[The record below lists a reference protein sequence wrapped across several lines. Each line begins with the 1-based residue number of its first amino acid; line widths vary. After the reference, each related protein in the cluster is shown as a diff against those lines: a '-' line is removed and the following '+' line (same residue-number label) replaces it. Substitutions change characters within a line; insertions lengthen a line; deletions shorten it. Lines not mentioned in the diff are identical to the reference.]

1 MKGFGAVESALTRVC
16 SVVYAICKYLVILLT
31 VEISLVISANIF
43 GRYILDASIYWAEEV
58 VRYSFVWATFIG
70 ATCAYKQRAL
80 ISMSVFTH
88 RLSPQMQWKIGLVLD
103 GMMGLFLLVS
113 FVFGAKLTFA
123 VLHQRSA
130 SLEISMA
137 IVYFCIPLSCL
148 FMLLFNLDQILT
160 VLRQKRPLV
169 IWGEEKV

>member
-1 MKGFGAVESALTRVC
+1 MESALTPFSNVVYRVC
-16 SVVYAICKYLVILLT
+16 KYMVILLT
-31 VEISLVISANIF
+31 VEITLVISANIF

-80 ISMSVFTH
+80 ISMSVVTH
-88 RLSPQMQWKIGLVLD
+88 WFSPGLRWKIGLVLD
-103 GMMGLFLLVS
+103 AVVGLFLLIS
-113 FVFGAKLTFA
+113 FVFGVRLTLA

-137 IVYFCIPLSCL
+137 IVYTCIPLSCL
-148 FMLLFNLDQILT
+148 FMLLFNLDQFFT
-160 VLRQKRPLV
+160 VLKQRRPLA
-169 IWGEEKV
+169 IWGEEQL

>member
-1 MKGFGAVESALTRVC
+1 MESALTRI
-16 SVVYAICKYLVILLT
+16 SDGVYGICKFMLILLT

-43 GRYILDASIYWAEEV
+43 GRYILDASLYWAEEV

-80 ISMSVFTH
+80 ISMSVLTH
-88 RLSPQMQWKIGLVLD
+88 KLSPEMRWKIGLVLD
-103 GMMGLFLLVS
+103 AVMGLFLLIS
-113 FVFGAKLTFA
+113 FIFGVKLTIA

-137 IVYFCIPLSCL
+137 IVYICIPLSCL
-148 FMLLFNLDQILT
+148 FMLLFNLDQMFT
-160 VLRQKRPLV
+160 VLKHKRPLT
-169 IWGEEKV
+169 IWGEEQV

>member
-1 MKGFGAVESALTRVC
+1 MESALTRI
-16 SVVYAICKYLVILLT
+16 SDGVYGICKFMLILLT

-43 GRYILDASIYWAEEV
+43 GRYILDASLYWAEEV

-80 ISMSVFTH
+80 ISMSVLTH
-88 RLSPQMQWKIGLVLD
+88 KLSLEMRWKIGLVLD
-103 GMMGLFLLVS
+103 AMMGLFLLIS
-113 FVFGAKLTFA
+113 FIFGVKLTIA

-137 IVYFCIPLSCL
+137 IVYICIPLSCL
-148 FMLLFNLDQILT
+148 FMLLFSLDQMLT
-160 VLRQKRPLV
+160 VFKHKRPLT
-169 IWGEEKV
+169 IWGEEHI

>member
-1 MKGFGAVESALTRVC
+1 MESPLTRV
-16 SVVYAICKYLVILLT
+16 SNAVYSICKVMVILLT
-31 VEISLVISANIF
+31 VEISLVITANIF

-80 ISMSVFTH
+80 ISMSVLTH
-88 RLSPQMQWKIGLVLD
+88 RLSPQKQWKLGLVLD
-103 GMMGLFLLVS
+103 SAMGIFLLIS
-113 FVFGAKLTFA
+113 FFFGAKLTLA

-137 IVYFCIPLSCL
+137 IVYICIPLSCL
-148 FMLLFNLDQILT
+148 FMLLFNVDQLLT
-160 VLRQKRPLV
+160 VLRQKRPLA
-169 IWGEEKV
+169 IWGEENV

>member
-1 MKGFGAVESALTRVC
+1 MESALARVC
-16 SVVYAICKYLVILLT
+16 NTVYSICKTMVILLT
-31 VEISLVISANIF
+31 VEISLVISANII
-43 GRYILDASIYWAEEV
+43 GRYVFDASIYWVEEV

-80 ISMSVFTH
+80 ISMSVLTH
-88 RLSPQMQWKIGLVLD
+88 RFSPQTQWKVGLVLD
-103 GMMGLFLLVS
+103 GVMGLFLLVS
-113 FVFGAKLTFA
+113 FVFGAKLTLA

-137 IVYFCIPLSCL
+137 IVYICIPLSCL

-160 VLRQKRPLV
+160 VLRQKRPLA
-169 IWGEEKV
+169 IWGEEHV

>member
-1 MKGFGAVESALTRVC
+1 MESALARIC
-16 SVVYAICKYLVILLT
+16 NAVYFICKYMLILLT

-43 GRYILDASIYWAEEV
+43 GRYVLDASIYWAEEV

-80 ISMSVFTH
+80 ISMSVLTH
-88 RLSPQMQWKIGLVLD
+88 RLSPKMQWKVGLVLD
-103 GMMGLFLLVS
+103 GVMGLFLLIS
-113 FVFGAKLTFA
+113 FAFGTKLTFA

-137 IVYFCIPLSCL
+137 IVYICIPLSCL
-148 FMLLFNLDQILT
+148 FMLLFNLEQILT
-160 VLRQKRPLV
+160 VLRQKRPLA
-169 IWGEEKV
+169 IWGEEQV

>member
-1 MKGFGAVESALTRVC
+1 MESALTRVC
-16 SVVYAICKYLVILLT
+16 DAVYSICKYMVILLT
-31 VEISLVISANIF
+31 VEISLVISANII
-43 GRYILDASIYWAEEV
+43 GRYIFDASIYWAEEV

-80 ISMSVFTH
+80 ISMSVLTH
-88 RLSPQMQWKIGLVLD
+88 RLSEQTQWKIGLVLD
-103 GMMGLFLLVS
+103 SVMGLFLLIS
-113 FVFGAKLTFA
+113 LAFGAKLTFA

-137 IVYFCIPLSCL
+137 IVYICIPLSCL

-160 VLRQKRPLV
+160 VLRQKRPLA